1 MMARGVLDD
10 LRQGVRA
17 LRRAPGFCA
26 LALLTLAL
34 GIGGTSA
41 MFSVVYGVLFR
52 PLPFAAP
59 EQLVRVWQTTA
70 GNGQRG
76 SFSPGVFLD
85 VQRESRS
92 LAGAAGYIGTF
103 AGVALGSDPVRLPG
117 AEVTARFFEVLGAD
131 GRARPRL
138 RLGQRPAPA
147 AALVVLS
154 DGAWRQHFGA
164 DPQVVGRT
172 APRRRP
178 ALRSGRGDAARLRL
192 PAARPVLA
200 AGAAVACRR
209 RRWRSRATYSASA
222 TSATWTWSPGS
233 SPGVDRRRGDRVSS
247 GCSPTTLAA
256 RHPDNDRGR
265 GFDVEPVYD
274 TIVGESG
281 SRCCC
286 SSPPSA
292 PCCSSPAPTSPG

>member
-1 MMARGVLDD
+1 MLARGVLDD
-10 LRQGVRA
+10 LRQGGRA

-70 GNGQRG
+70 GNSQRG

-117 AEVTARFFEVLGAD
+117 AEVTATFFEVLGAD
-131 GRARPRL
+131 RRSRTRL
-138 RLGQRPAPA
+138 HDRR
-147 AALVVLS
+147 
-154 DGAWRQHFGA
+154 
-164 DPQVVGRT
+164 
-172 APRRRP
+172 RRRP
-178 ALRSGRGDAARLRL
+178 GRRF
-192 PAARPVLA
+192 
-200 AGAAVACRR
+200 
-209 RRWRSRATYSASA
+209 W
-222 TSATWTWSPGS
+222 
-233 SPGVDRRRGDRVSS
+233 
-247 GCSPTTLAA
+247 CSPTARGGSTSAPIRRWSAA
-256 RHPDNDRGR
+256 
-265 GFDVEPVYD
+265 
-274 TIVGESG
+274 
-281 SRCCC
+281 
-286 SSPPSA
+286 PSA
-292 PCCSSPAPTSPG
+292 STVSPTKWSG

>member
-1 MMARGVLDD
+1 MRGVLDD

-34 GIGGTSA
+34 GIGATSA

-92 LAGAAGYIGTF
+92 LAGAAGYISTF

-117 AEVTARFFEVLGAD
+117 AEVTADFFEVLG
-131 GRARPRL
+131 R
-138 RLGQRPAPA
+138 
-147 AALVVLS
+147 
-154 DGAWRQHFGA
+154 H
-164 DPQVVGRT
+164 
-172 APRRRP
+172 RRP
-178 ALRSGRGDAARLRL
+178 AGASS
-192 PAARPVLA
+192 ARPPTPPALP
-200 AGAAVACRR
+200 
-209 RRWRSRATYSASA
+209 W
-222 TSATWTWSPGS
+222 W
-233 SPGVDRRRGDRVSS
+233 
-247 GCSPTTLAA
+247 CSPTAPGAST
-256 RHPDNDRGR
+256 
-265 GFDVEPVYD
+265 
-274 TIVGESG
+274 
-281 SRCCC
+281 
-286 SSPPSA
+286 SA
-292 PCCSSPAPTSPG
+292 PTRRSWAAPCASMASPTKSSG

>member
-1 MMARGVLDD
+1 MLARGVLDD

-70 GNGQRG
+70 GNRQRG

-117 AEVTARFFEVLGAD
+117 AEVTADVLRRARRA
-131 GRARPRL
+131 GRSRPRL
-138 RLGQRPAPA
+138 PTAGDA
-147 AALVVLS
+147 
-154 DGAWRQHFGA
+154 DGGGA
-164 DPQVVGRT
+164 RGRCPT
-172 APRRRP
+172 AP
-178 ALRSGRGDAARLRL
+178 
-192 PAARPVLA
+192 
-200 AGAAVACRR
+200 GASTSAPI
-209 RRWRSRATYSASA
+209 RRWSAAPSASTA
-222 TSATWTWSPGS
+222 
-233 SPGVDRRRGDRVSS
+233 
-247 GCSPTTLAA
+247 SPTKW
-256 RHPDNDRGR
+256 
-265 GFDVEPVYD
+265 
-274 TIVGESG
+274 SG
-281 SRCCC
+281 
-286 SSPPSA
+286 
-292 PCCSSPAPTSPG
+292 